1 MGAIIRI
8 LDAIIALLT
17 KYQKEKEQKNVES
30 EIKASREDPV
40 EWFNDHFDDGVHDN
54 AGKEGNSKAKS
65 VPEES

>member
-17 KYQKEKEQKNVES
+17 KYQQEKEQKNVES

-40 EWFNDHFDDGVHDN
+40 SWFNDHFDDGVHDN
-54 AGKEGNSKAKS
+54 PGKEDNSKAENNDEKS
-65 VPEES
+65 